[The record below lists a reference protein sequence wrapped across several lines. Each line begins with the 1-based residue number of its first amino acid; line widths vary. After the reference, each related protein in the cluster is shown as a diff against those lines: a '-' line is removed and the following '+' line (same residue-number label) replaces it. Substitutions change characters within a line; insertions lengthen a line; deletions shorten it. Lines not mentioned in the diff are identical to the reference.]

1 MNFYEDFEEN
11 AIDEEFLDE
20 VVCDVEDLEP
30 KHVLSLGAGCVL
42 TFGGA
47 LAVRE
52 MFVLKFHFLPVRLVR
67 TSLSEDDPRA
77 QK

>member
-47 LAVRE
+47 VSSSRN
-52 MFVLKFHFLPVRLVR
+52 V
-67 TSLSEDDPRA
+67 RA
-77 QK
+77 QVSFFTSSTGRNSV

>member
-52 MFVLKFHFLPVRLVR
+52 MFVLKFIFYQF
-67 TSLSEDDPRA
+67 DW
-77 QK
+77 